1 MTPNMIQTVGKL
13 TKKEILASVENE
25 THSNYLVLETHL
37 PFPGYHGETVPDLL
51 EPLSLFAL
59 TSGKFSDEFI
69 IRTVRLVK
77 KQFDIN
83 FSATPGTIV
92 FKNELTEVI
101 RFKNLPYEKVGSVL
115 QKFSEA
121 GFGFKKARKVTP
133 FSSIIHVRKFFKVE
147 KIAARLF
154 KDMYDEGTY
163 YLQIPVFLNWDS
175 FEKMTMDL
183 KYNMTNN
190 NFDAAQA
197 SVYYEKGVMDLVR
210 IYDADADEKKLCY
223 ILEKYMEAI
232 NRL

>member
-1 MTPNMIQTVGKL
+1 MDSNMIQTVGKL
-13 TKKEILASVENE
+13 TKKETLASVENE
-25 THSNYLVLETHL
+25 TYSNFLVLETHS
-37 PFPGYHGETVPDLL
+37 PFPGYHGETVPDSL
-51 EPLSLFAL
+51 EPLSLFVL
-59 TSGKFSDEFI
+59 TSGKFTDEFI

-77 KQFDIN
+77 KQFEFD

-101 RFKNLPYEKVGSVL
+101 RFKNLPYEEVGNVL
-115 QKFSEA
+115 HKFSEA
-121 GFGFKKARKVTP
+121 GFGFKKARKVAP

-147 KIAARLF
+147 KIAPRLF
-154 KDMYDEGTY
+154 KDLYDDGTY

-190 NFDAAQA
+190 NFDAAQG
-197 SVYYEKGVMDLVR
+197 SVYYEKGIMDLVR
-210 IYDADADEKKLCY
+210 IYDIDTNEKKLCY

-232 NRL
+232 NRM